1 MITETDIEAFFA
13 KVVLGIIKN
22 PAHKTNVDTF
32 CSEYHINR
40 NKLTSKKVF
49 SMKNQTLFR
58 LMMGIAQLAS
68 FREYMYMCFCFAL
81 YTYHVA
87 NRDDGSP
94 EAIIHAHKGS
104 PIKGKRKHHGSHESR
119 RHQAL

>member
-58 LMMGIAQLAS
+58 LMMGIAQLVS
-68 FREYMYMCFCFAL
+68 FSYGMTR
-81 YTYHVA
+81 
-87 NRDDGSP
+87 
-94 EAIIHAHKGS
+94 
-104 PIKGKRKHHGSHESR
+104 SR
-119 RHQAL
+119 ATTPRRTS

>member
-40 NKLTSKKVF
+40 NKPTSKSVQHEEPDLVPAHDGYSTVSLTK
-49 SMKNQTLFR
+49 
-58 LMMGIAQLAS
+58 GIPDHVLS
-68 FREYMYMCFCFAL
+68 FC
-81 YTYHVA
+81 
-87 NRDDGSP
+87 
-94 EAIIHAHKGS
+94 
-104 PIKGKRKHHGSHESR
+104 
-119 RHQAL
+119 